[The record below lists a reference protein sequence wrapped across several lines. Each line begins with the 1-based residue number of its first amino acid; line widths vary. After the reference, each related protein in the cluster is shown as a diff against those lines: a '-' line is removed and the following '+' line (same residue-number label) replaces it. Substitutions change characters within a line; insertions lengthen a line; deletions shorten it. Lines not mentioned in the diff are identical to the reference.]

1 MVDHLVADDALP
13 LVSFNPPGCNT
24 HVRGYGGLLKP
35 MSQIKNK
42 LIILDSI
49 FIRMVNDHNIVITT
63 HEKIYYKLAHSVTEY
78 TIYITSN
85 RNQRSVSWIKRLNMM
100 HLTSSMACKR

>member
-1 MVDHLVADDALP
+1 MVADGALP

-35 MSQIKNK
+35 MPQIKNK

-49 FIRMVNDHNIVITT
+49 FIRMFSDHKIVITT
-63 HEKIYYKLAHSVTEY
+63 HEKIYYKLAHLVTEN

-85 RNQRSVSWIKRLNMM
+85 RNQRSVPWIKRLNMM
-100 HLTSSMACKR
+100 HLTSSMACKK